1 MNDSK
6 QSLLPALLAV
16 GSGLATLPA
25 AALELGEIKVQSTLG
40 QPLRASIAYALGPN
54 EQLADYCV
62 TLKPGLASGGLPAI
76 SRADVN
82 VAGGIISLTG
92 KTVVREPLMT
102 VRVNVSCPYTPNL
115 SREYMLFID
124 PATPI
129 AAAVD
134 ANVAAIPV
142 ATQRDETT
150 LQQPAARR
158 ITRRT
163 NVVKTPIDA
172 SERYHVQRGDSL
184 SEIAER
190 IENRSVGLW
199 DAVAQIFDAN
209 PDAFIANDMN
219 KLKAGSWLVIPNLD
233 GGKSVAASA
242 PATSTSPTQSFAP
255 TVDDTAVAG
264 GRTLEPAVDSAIDDT
279 VVLEPGTPPDIVDIE
294 PSDAILDGDK
304 LFVTNGDTNLVI
316 PDTEIDAPTT
326 ANSPNVPTANIAA
339 PEGPQQSTTNWL
351 LWLIGGGIAL
361 FVGLL
366 FFGRRNRDEIEPTPV
381 APVAPHPMRRT
392 SDSITVEVLA
402 EPVYDLDDDSP
413 TAENLSLDADL
424 IVGTGLQGGTDM
436 DVNQDFG
443 FAATTALDL
452 EFPEDSDPS
461 DAPATDILEAPT
473 VEQDNILDQELLPDD
488 EDYDMSVIVD
498 ATKMPRPDDVTGRD
512 LKAIEVESDDDS
524 LIDDSYTVSQEVD
537 YKIIEQD
544 YEEELTATQAL
555 NMEIEKAAIEIAKR
569 MDGAENEEQTA
580 EMKLATVTELD
591 VTSRLTSDSDDA
603 SDDAGANEEI
613 TEKMHA
619 EEKTVEMAGSNDDA
633 TVEMP
638 AKSRKVDSK
647 AG

>member
-199 DAVAQIFDAN
+199 DAAAQIFDAN

-351 LWLIGGGIAL
+351 LWLFGGGIAL